1 VRGQRGGFWHDRGQ
15 ESVDL
20 LIGQI
25 CRLHHHHM
33 HRTLESLGLY
43 RGQPRLLHVLWEREG
58 ITHSELARELHV
70 QPATVTKM
78 LQRMEKAGFLERKH
92 DERDERVSRVYLTT
106 RGREIKDRVEK
117 IIEALSGIVE
127 SGFDEAELAA
137 LRDSLIRV
145 RNNLMDREN
154 L

>member
-1 VRGQRGGFWHDRGQ
+1 
-15 ESVDL
+15 
-20 LIGQI
+20 
-25 CRLHHHHM
+25 M

-43 RGQPRLLHVLWEREG
+43 RGQPRLLHVLWDREG